1 MRTRGCGHRAR
12 EQIPRSY
19 HRQGDYV
26 RAVVINVDKSAK
38 GPQVILSRTHPDFLR
53 RLFEA
58 EVPEI
63 ADSIVEI
70 KAVAREAGA
79 RSKISV
85 YSTDPRVDAV
95 GSCVGLKGSRV
106 QSIVRELGG
115 ERIDIV
121 PWSQDPTVFVSRA
134 LSPAR
139 VMDVRVVEA
148 EKRMVVIVADDQLSL
163 AIGKGGQNARLA
175 ARLTGWK
182 IDLVAKSEEKKRQDL
197 ERASRVEVEK
207 LSLGEAT
214 TQKLISAGIE
224 TVQELVAQPARE
236 ADGDPGHRREDGG
249 EAAGR
254 GPRVRGRAPGRAA
267 RRQRRASWSSRPEME
282 AAPDAG
288 HPPEAGPAESPPR
301 SLPRPPPSPRPPR
314 PRPRRRTM
322 PRRPRTREGTV
333 SSSQGPKKLRVYEVA
348 KDLGMSSEAVLLIV
362 KRLGVEVKNHMSTL
376 PPEAVT
382 QVQAEI
388 GKEKTAVKEEMH
400 RQHEQEVTRAR
411 EERARRGRRCR
422 CRRAGSRAPVA
433 PGAAPGAPRVRRA
446 AVAASGRAAAVAP
459 ARGQRPAPRVRPAAG
474 RPSFGQ
480 RPGAPSSGQRPGAPR
495 RPAAG
500 RSRGRA
506 RPAAARPTASAAATA
521 RRRRPWTSG
530 SSPRAS
536 ARPWPASTRAPAAGT
551 TARDE
556 EGGAAATEAE
566 KVIRVTE
573 FITVAELANLLEV
586 KPAGGDHRLHAARPH
601 GHDQQ
606 APRQG
611 LDPDRGRRVRLRGRV
626 RLRVRRGRGG
636 RDRGGGGGGGRSA

>member
-1 MRTRGCGHRAR
+1 MNHEILDALSQITREKSVDRAMLIETLEAGLASAVKRKFGATADVEVRFSNESGALSIALRKTVVELVEDPALQLTVEEARAFPQGRSAHVGDVLTFPLKVEEFGRNAIQTAKLVLIQRVREAERERVFKEYSDKIGVLVRGVVQQVDRGNVIVKLDHSEGFLPAR

-63 ADSIVEI
+63 AESIVEI

-148 EKRMVVIVADDQLSL
+148 EKRMIVIVADDQLSL

-182 IDLVAKSEEKKRQDL
+182 IDLVAKSEEKKRQDQ

-224 TVQELVAQPARE
+224 TVQELVSASLEKLTEIPGIGEKTAEKLLTAAQEYLAAHPPVPA
-236 ADGDPGHRREDGG
+236 PG
-249 EAAGR
+249 AAGELEFT
-254 GPRVRGRAPGRAA
+254 
-267 RRQRRASWSSRPEME
+267 PEME
-282 AAPDAG
+282 AVPEAAAPAGSVGATAPAESAEAAAPAPDAA
-288 HPPEAGPAESPPR
+288 PESTP
-301 SLPRPPPSPRPPR
+301 L
-314 PRPRRRTM
+314 
-322 PRRPRTREGTV
+322 GT
-333 SSSQGPKKLRVYEVA
+333 
-348 KDLGMSSEAVLLIV
+348 
-362 KRLGVEVKNHMSTL
+362 
-376 PPEAVT
+376 
-382 QVQAEI
+382 
-388 GKEKTAVKEEMH
+388 
-400 RQHEQEVTRAR
+400 
-411 EERARRGRRCR
+411 
-422 CRRAGSRAPVA
+422 
-433 PGAAPGAPRVRRA
+433 
-446 AVAASGRAAAVAP
+446 AP
-459 ARGQRPAPRVRPAAG
+459 AGTNEGDDRV
-474 RPSFGQ
+474 
-480 RPGAPSSGQRPGAPR
+480 
-495 RPAAG
+495 
-500 RSRGRA
+500 
-506 RPAAARPTASAAATA
+506 
-521 RRRRPWTSG
+521 
-530 SSPRAS
+530 
-536 ARPWPASTRAPAAGT
+536 
-551 TARDE
+551 E
-556 EGGAAATEAE
+556 
-566 KVIRVTE
+566 
-573 FITVAELANLLEV
+573 
-586 KPAGGDHRLHAARPH
+586 
-601 GHDQQ
+601 
-606 APRQG
+606 
-611 LDPDRGRRVRLRGRV
+611 
-626 RLRVRRGRGG
+626 
-636 RDRGGGGGGGRSA
+636 

>member
-1 MRTRGCGHRAR
+1 MNHEILDALSQITREKSVDRAMLIETLEVGLASAVRRKYGATAEVEVRFSNESGAITIALRKTVVEDVEDPALQLTVEEARVFPQGRSARVGDVLTFPLKIEEFGRNAIQTAKQVLIQRVREAERERVFREYSDKIGVLVRGVVQQVDRGNVIVKLDHSEGFLPAR

-63 ADSIVEI
+63 AESIVEI

-148 EKRMVVIVADDQLSL
+148 EKCMAVIVADDQLSL

-197 ERASRVEVEK
+197 ARASRVEVEK

-224 TVQELVAQPARE
+224 TVQELVDAPLEKLTEIPGIGEKTAEKLLAAAQEYLAEHPPAQP
-236 ADGDPGHRREDGG
+236 
-249 EAAGR
+249 EAA
-254 GPRVRGRAPGRAA
+254 P
-267 RRQRRASWSSRPEME
+267 SELEFTPEME
-282 AAPDAG
+282 AT
-288 HPPEAGPAESPPR
+288 PE
-301 SLPRPPPSPRPPR
+301 
-314 PRPRRRTM
+314 
-322 PRRPRTREGTV
+322 
-333 SSSQGPKKLRVYEVA
+333 
-348 KDLGMSSEAVLLIV
+348 
-362 KRLGVEVKNHMSTL
+362 
-376 PPEAVT
+376 
-382 QVQAEI
+382 
-388 GKEKTAVKEEMH
+388 TA
-400 RQHEQEVTRAR
+400 A
-411 EERARRGRRCR
+411 AD
-422 CRRAGSRAPVA
+422 
-433 PGAAPGAPRVRRA
+433 PGAAQETPEAPEPPVSGAPA
-446 AVAASGRAAAVAP
+446 EPQTGSPAGAP
-459 ARGQRPAPRVRPAAG
+459 ATPNEGED
-474 RPSFGQ
+474 
-480 RPGAPSSGQRPGAPR
+480 
-495 RPAAG
+495 
-500 RSRGRA
+500 RA
-506 RPAAARPTASAAATA
+506 
-521 RRRRPWTSG
+521 
-530 SSPRAS
+530 
-536 ARPWPASTRAPAAGT
+536 
-551 TARDE
+551 D
-556 EGGAAATEAE
+556 
-566 KVIRVTE
+566 
-573 FITVAELANLLEV
+573 
-586 KPAGGDHRLHAARPH
+586 
-601 GHDQQ
+601 
-606 APRQG
+606 
-611 LDPDRGRRVRLRGRV
+611 
-626 RLRVRRGRGG
+626 
-636 RDRGGGGGGGRSA
+636 